1 MLEFARTGEVQ
12 PRPEDPLLIVRSAAE
27 AVGRE
32 RIRVESRPEELPRWM
47 LNRPRM
53 EQVLTNLLRNAVQAS
68 SDGDPVDLAVSLE
81 REDTLVF
88 EVRDRG
94 EGLAPGDEE
103 SIFQPFV
110 THRTKGSGLGLT
122 LARQI
127 VEGHGGRIEARNR
140 PGGGAV
146 FRVSIPR
153 QEG

>member
-1 MLEFARTGEVQ
+1 
-12 PRPEDPLLIVRSAAE
+12 
-27 AVGRE
+27 
-32 RIRVESRPEELPRWM
+32 
-47 LNRPRM
+47 M

-68 SDGDPVDLAVSLE
+68 PESDPVELAAYLE
-81 REDTLVF
+81 GEDTLVF

-94 EGLAPGDEE
+94 EGLTPGDEE
-103 SIFQPFV
+103 SVFQPFV
-110 THRTKGSGLGLT
+110 TRRTKGSGLGLT

-153 QEG
+153 EQG